1 MSWRLANQIVH
12 PGFLCLEE
20 LNHPGHL
27 KKTRRLLVWIGLCLW
42 PLSLAS
48 RSSCFGFRLPAP
60 FPATAASCTIG
71 SRNYKKVLKLL
82 QEWREIKST
91 HRGLRVKKKKKDVS
105 ISDLKF
111 TFLRNFHLLTKFVGN
126 KRICLNSITELVRL
140 TAYQH
145 WDVGGLG
152 HHRHHGR
159 ANTWLYVAIGEQGMS
174 TKKDF
179 WYLQKSN
186 RKKQR
191 VKIANHP
198 TI

>member
-1 MSWRLANQIVH
+1 MESFLLPWSPWKQSEEEWRRRLSLEGEVSWRLANQIVH

-27 KKTRRLLVWIGLCLW
+27 KKTRRLLAWIGLCLW

-91 HRGLRVKKKKKDVS
+91 HRGLRVKKKKKTCLS
-105 ISDLKF
+105 KTWSSPF
-111 TFLRNFHLLTKFVGN
+111 WETFIYLLSSLETKESVWTLSQN
-126 KRICLNSITELVRL
+126 
-140 TAYQH
+140 
-145 WDVGGLG
+145 
-152 HHRHHGR
+152 
-159 ANTWLYVAIGEQGMS
+159 LYVSQHTSTGTLEAWAIIATMEEP
-174 TKKDF
+174 TRDF
-179 WYLQKSN
+179 
-186 RKKQR
+186 
-191 VKIANHP
+191 
-198 TI
+198 T